1 MLKGDR
7 VTYEGK
13 VIGSAGAS
21 SFETRADIPLYVAS
35 RGDLVLS
42 KAGELAD
49 GVMIATQATPDGLRH
64 GLSRVA
70 LGAELAGRLADLEL
84 FARVD
89 TCISEERGARGGPTD
104 GGAPTGQQLPDRA
117 SFTPSGW
124 KCRPNSRRSPRSAT
138 AP

>member
-49 GVMIATQATPDGLRH
+49 GVMIATQATPADCATG
-64 GLSRVA
+64 SRA
-70 LGAELAGRLADLEL
+70 WR
-84 FARVD
+84 
-89 TCISEERGARGGPTD
+89 
-104 GGAPTGQQLPDRA
+104 
-117 SFTPSGW
+117 SG
-124 KCRPNSRRSPRSAT
+124 
-138 AP
+138 